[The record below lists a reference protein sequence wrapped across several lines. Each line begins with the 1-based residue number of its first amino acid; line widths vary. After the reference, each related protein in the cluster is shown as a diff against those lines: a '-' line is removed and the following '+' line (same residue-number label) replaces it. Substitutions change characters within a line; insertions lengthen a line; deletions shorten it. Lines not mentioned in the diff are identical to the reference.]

1 MQIICI
7 SRSALTGGDDLARR
21 LAKKLDYAC
30 ASREE
35 LIEAAVTEGIQ
46 VGKLEMAMIK
56 PRIFGEQLDVEREH
70 YRAFTTAYLCDR
82 ALEGRLVYHGRT
94 GHLLLSGIDHVLK
107 VRVVADEEQRIRRVV
122 QELRLDRKKA
132 RRYLEEVDEDWRRWA
147 RSMYGVAWED
157 AAQYDLVVNLQR
169 MSIENAASALTSV
182 AQLPD
187 FQMTPASRKAMMD
200 LRLAAKSRVALARHE
215 RTFRSKFK
223 VRADGGVVTVTFVPQ
238 DSRYAEFIPEALAP
252 VEGVSEVRSTMA
264 TTTILWIQERFDPAS
279 ETFGEVVELATK
291 WNAAVELV
299 RLASD
304 DAPQAD
310 LPSDPPAA
318 AEPRFS
324 GEYNGGIED
333 DGDDGDEIVSDEGGV
348 TTTLEELAAAGRSGG
363 SSVVRGEA
371 QDLLE
376 SLDRSRSYS
385 LVVVGDLFL
394 KKAHAVRLRMTREA
408 QRLVSDHVTSP
419 VVGADEL
426 KAQYLF
432 GRRDVARLAGFL
444 ALVAA
449 VYFVVFSNQEAVLK
463 FVFGQWGGDWGGG
476 KVLAKALVAATV
488 VVFVPTIALAYGTIA
503 KSLMKLIK
511 ME

>member
-30 ASREE
+30 LSREE

-70 YRAFTTAYLCDR
+70 YLAFTTAYLCDR

-107 VRVVADEEQRIRRVV
+107 VRVVADEDQRIRRVV
-122 QELRLDRKKA
+122 QELRLDRKRA
-132 RRYLEEVDEDWRRWA
+132 RRYIEEVDEDWRRWA
-147 RSMYGVAWED
+147 RAMYGVAWED
-157 AAQYDLVVNLQR
+157 AAQYDMVVNLQR
-169 MSIENAASALTSV
+169 MSIENAASAMVSV

-187 FQMTPASRKAMMD
+187 FQMTPASRKAMLD
-200 LRLAAKSRVALARHE
+200 LRLAAKCRVALARHE
-215 RTFRSKFK
+215 RTFRRKFQ
-223 VRADGGVVTVTFVPQ
+223 VRADGGVVTVTFLPQ
-238 DSRYAEFIPEALAP
+238 DSRYAEFIPQALAP
-252 VEGVSEVRSTMA
+252 VEGVTDLRSTMA
-264 TTTILWIQERFDPAS
+264 ETTILWVQERFDPAS

-299 RLASD
+299 RLAPD
-304 DAPQAD
+304 AAPQAEAPGD
-310 LPSDPPAA
+310 APAP
-318 AEPRFS
+318 EPRFS
-324 GEYNGGIED
+324 GQYNGGIED
-333 DGDDGDEIVSDEGGV
+333 DVEETVPDEGGV
-348 TTTLEELAAAGRSGG
+348 TRAVEELAAVGRSGG
-363 SSVVRGEA
+363 SRVVCGEA
-371 QDLLE
+371 QELLE

-394 KKAHAVRLRMTREA
+394 EKGHAARLRMTREA

-426 KAQYLF
+426 KSQYFF

-444 ALVAA
+444 ALVAV
-449 VYFVVFSNQEAVLK
+449 VYFLVFSNQEAVLR
-463 FVFGQWGGDWGGG
+463 FVFGQWGGGT
-476 KVLAKALVAATV
+476 VLTKAVVAVAV
-488 VVFVPTIALAYGTIA
+488 FVFVPAVALAYGTVA